1 VNIQIGNLKFK
12 TETLP
17 IFTMRLLILLLLSSM
32 TCIGQQRPNIIY
44 IMSDDHDA
52 DAISA
57 YNKKFIKTPNIDRIA
72 KEGMLFSRNFVANSI
87 CGPVRATL
95 ITGQHSHKNGMKD
108 NRTRFDSSKITLPK
122 LMQQG
127 GYQTAIV
134 GKWHLQSYPTGFD
147 YWKILPGQG
156 QYVEPGFISMLG
168 DTSIYHGYATD
179 VITDE
184 TIKWLDNRDMNKPFL
199 LHIHHKAPHRNF
211 LPPLKYIEQ
220 FHSKIFP
227 EPSTL
232 YLDTAGHGT
241 AWHLQTMSIL
251 HDMKLCSDLK
261 VDPKYLMDIPHLKP
275 DPSEIIYYN
284 AIINRIPEPDRSSIK
299 KIYEERG
306 KLLQQLRPKGNELLK
321 YKYQW
326 YMQDYLACVTSV
338 DENVGRVLDYMD
350 KNKLTNNTLV
360 IYTGDQGMYLGE
372 NGWFDKRWMYDVS
385 MQAPMLMRWPGK
397 IKPGSVNTNMTQTI
411 DYAPTMLD
419 AAGIKVPGFMQG
431 VSLVPSMSGKQKII
445 SRHNLYYHFYEYGV
459 DHTVLQHL
467 GVRGE
472 RYKLIY
478 FYTVNEWELY
488 DLKID
493 PQEQKN
499 LIKSVGHQKI
509 VAQMKNELLKL
520 RNKYDDHE
528 AAGELH

>member
-1 VNIQIGNLKFK
+1 
-12 TETLP
+12 
-17 IFTMRLLILLLLSSM
+17 MRLLIPLLLITSA
-32 TCIGQQRPNIIY
+32 CFAQQRPNIIY

-57 YNKKFIKTPNIDRIA
+57 YNKKFIKTPNLDRIA
-72 KEGMLFSRNFVANSI
+72 NEGVLFTRNFVANSI

-95 ITGQHSHKNGMKD
+95 LTGQHSHKNGMKD
-108 NRTRFDSSKITLPK
+108 NRTRFYSSKITMPK
-122 LMQQG
+122 LFQQS

-134 GKWHLQSYPTGFD
+134 GKWHLQSYPTGYD

-156 QYVEPGFISMLG
+156 LYFEPRFISMKA
-168 DTSIYHGYATD
+168 DTTTYHGYATD

-184 TIKWLDNRDMNKPFL
+184 AIKWLDSRNMMKPFV

-211 LPPLKYIEQ
+211 LAPLKYIEQ
-220 FHSKIFP
+220 YRNKTFP

-232 YLDTAGHGT
+232 YVDTAGHGT
-241 AWHLQTMSIL
+241 AWRLQTMSIL
-251 HDMKLCSDLK
+251 HDMNLCRDLK
-261 VDPKYLMDIPHLKP
+261 VDPKYLVDIPELKP
-275 DPSEIIYYN
+275 DSLDIVYYN
-284 AIINRIPEPDRSSIK
+284 SILNRIPEPDRSKIK
-299 KIYEERG
+299 KIFEERG
-306 KLLQQLRPKGNELLK
+306 KLLQKLRPKGKELLK

-326 YMQDYLACVTSV
+326 YMQDYLACVASI

-350 KNKLTNNTLV
+350 KNNLTKNTLL
-360 IYTGDQGMYLGE
+360 IYNSDQGMYLGE

-385 MQAPMLMRWPGK
+385 MNTAMMMRWPGK
-397 IKPGSVNTNMTQTI
+397 IKAGSVNTNMIQTI

-419 AAGIKVPGFMQG
+419 AAGIKVPDFMQG
-431 VSLVPSMSGKQKII
+431 LSLVPTITGKQKTMP
-445 SRHNLYYHFYEYGV
+445 RHNLYYHFYEYGA

-478 FYTVNEWELY
+478 FYPVNEWELY
-488 DLKID
+488 DLKTD

-499 LIKSVGHQKI
+499 LIKSLTHQKVI
-509 VAQMKNELLKL
+509 VQMKAELLKL
-520 RNKYDDHE
+520 RDQYDDHE
-528 AAGELH
+528 VAGELH

>member
-1 VNIQIGNLKFK
+1 
-12 TETLP
+12 
-17 IFTMRLLILLLLSSM
+17 MRLLIPLLLLS
-32 TCIGQQRPNIIY
+32 TVIAAQQRPNIIY

-57 YNKKFIKTPNIDRIA
+57 FNKTFIKTPNIDRLA
-72 KEGMLFSRNFVANSI
+72 KEGMLFKRNFVSNSI

-95 ITGQHSHKNGMKD
+95 ITGQHSHKNGMMN
-108 NRTRFDSSKITLPK
+108 NRTRFDSSRITMPK

-134 GKWHLQSYPTGFD
+134 GKWHLHSYPTGFD

-156 QYVEPGFISMLG
+156 LYFEPRIISMQG
-168 DTSIYHGYATD
+168 DTNTYHGYATD

-184 TIKWLDNRDMNKPFL
+184 AIKWLDNRERSKPFL
-199 LHIHHKAPHRNF
+199 LHIHHKAPHRYF
-211 LPPLKYIEQ
+211 LAPLKYIQEY
-220 FHSKIFP
+220 HTKTFP
-227 EPSTL
+227 EPPTL
-232 YLDTAGHGT
+232 YADMAGHGT
-241 AWHLQTMSIL
+241 AWKLQTMSIL
-251 HDMKLCSDLK
+251 LDMKLSSDLK
-261 VDPKYLMDIPHLKP
+261 VDPKYLMDIPELKP
-275 DPSEIIYYN
+275 DSAEIAYYHS
-284 AIINRIPEPDRSSIK
+284 IFNRIPESDRNSIK

-306 KLLQQLRPKGNELLK
+306 KLIQELKPTGKELLK

-326 YMQDYLACVTSV
+326 YMQDYLACVASV
-338 DENVGRVLDYMD
+338 DENVGRVLDYLD
-350 KNKLTNNTLV
+350 KNKMTSSTLV

-411 DYAPTMLD
+411 DYAPTILD
-419 AAGIKVPGFMQG
+419 AAGVKVPDFMQG
-431 VSLVPSMSGKQKII
+431 VSLVPSITGKQKII
-445 SRHNLYYHFYEYGV
+445 PRHNLYYHYYEYGA
-459 DHTVLQHL
+459 DHTVLPHL
-467 GVRGE
+467 GIRGE

-488 DLKID
+488 DLKTD

-499 LIKSVGHQKI
+499 LIHSAAHKAILV
-509 VAQMKNELLKL
+509 QMKNELLKV
-520 RNKYDDHE
+520 RDKYDDHE
-528 AAGELH
+528 PAGELN

>member
-1 VNIQIGNLKFK
+1 
-12 TETLP
+12 
-17 IFTMRLLILLLLSSM
+17 MRLLILLLFTGM
-32 TCIGQQRPNIIY
+32 QVWGQQRPNIIY

-57 YNKKFIKTPNIDRIA
+57 YNPKFIQTPQLDRIA
-72 KEGMLFSRNFVANSI
+72 KEGVLFTRNFVANSI

-108 NRTRFDSSKITLPK
+108 NRTRFDSSRITLPK
-122 LMQQG
+122 LFQQN
-127 GYQTAIV
+127 GYQTALV
-134 GKWHLQSYPTGFD
+134 GKWHLISYPTGFD
-147 YWKILPGQG
+147 YWNILPGQG
-156 QYVEPGFISMLG
+156 LYFEPRFISMKG
-168 DTSIYHGYATD
+168 DTTTRHGYATD

-184 TIKWLDNRDMNKPFL
+184 AIKWLDGRDKTKPFV
-199 LHIHHKAPHRNF
+199 LHIHHKAPHRYF
-211 LPPLKYIEQ
+211 LAPLKYIEQ
-220 FHSKIFP
+220 FHNKTFP
-227 EPSTL
+227 EPATL

-261 VDPKYLMDIPHLKP
+261 VDPNSLTDLPEYKP
-275 DPSEIIYYN
+275 DSAEIAYYN
-284 AIINRIPEPDRSSIK
+284 AVFNRIPEPERSGIK

-306 KLLQQLRPKGNELLK
+306 RLLRQMRPQGKELLK

-326 YMQDYLACVTSV
+326 YMQDYLACVASV
-338 DENVGRVLDYMD
+338 DENVGRILDYMD
-350 KNKLTNNTLV
+350 KNNLTQNTLL

-385 MQAPMLMRWPGK
+385 MQAPLLMRWPGH
-397 IKPGSVNTNMTQTI
+397 IRPNSVNRNMTQTI

-419 AAGIKVPGFMQG
+419 AAGIKVPDFMQG
-431 VSLVPSMSGKQKII
+431 LSLVPTLTGKQKTLP
-445 SRHNLYYHFYEYGV
+445 RHNLYYHFYEYKA

-478 FYTVNEWELY
+478 FYPVNEWELY
-488 DLKID
+488 DLKKD
-493 PQEQKN
+493 PDEQHN
-499 LIKSVGHQKI
+499 LIRSAAYQKTYL
-509 VAQMKNELLKL
+509 QMKAELLKL
-520 RNKYDDHE
+520 RDQYDDHE
-528 AAGELH
+528 PAGELH

>member
-1 VNIQIGNLKFK
+1 
-12 TETLP
+12 
-17 IFTMRLLILLLLSSM
+17 MRLFVSLLLLISS
-32 TCIGQQRPNIIY
+32 TSFGQQRPNVIF

-57 YNKKFIKTPNIDRIA
+57 YNKKFIKTPNIDRLA
-72 KEGMLFSRNFVANSI
+72 REGVLFTRNFVANSI

-134 GKWHLQSYPTGFD
+134 GKWHLHSYPTGFD

-156 QYVEPGFISMLG
+156 LYFEPRFISMNG
-168 DTSIYHGYATD
+168 DTSTYHGYATD

-184 TIKWLDNRDMNKPFL
+184 AIKWLDNRDMNKPFL
-199 LHIHHKAPHRNF
+199 LHIHHKAPHRYF
-211 LPPLKYIEQ
+211 LAPLKFIQQY
-220 FHSKIFP
+220 HNKTFP
-227 EPSTL
+227 EPATL
-232 YLDTAGHGT
+232 YIDTAGHGS

-251 HDMKLCSDLK
+251 YDMKLCSDLK
-261 VDPKYLMDIPHLKP
+261 IDPQYLMDIPELKP
-275 DPSEIIYYN
+275 DSAEIVYYN
-284 AIINRIPEPDRSSIK
+284 SIFNRISEPDRSRIK

-306 KLLQQLRPKGNELLK
+306 KLLQQLRPKGKELLK

-326 YMQDYLACVTSV
+326 YIQDYLACVASI
-338 DENVGRVLDYMD
+338 DENVGKVLDYMD
-350 KNKLTNNTLV
+350 KKNLTKNTLI

-385 MQAPMLMRWPGK
+385 MQAPLLMRWPGH
-397 IKPGSVNTNMTQTI
+397 IKAGSVNTNMAQTI
-411 DYAPTMLD
+411 DYAPTILD
-419 AAGIKVPGFMQG
+419 AAGVKVPDFMQG
-431 VSLVPSMSGKQKII
+431 LSLVPTISGKQKMLP
-445 SRHNLYYHFYEYGV
+445 RHNLYYHFYEYKA

-478 FYTVNEWELY
+478 FYPVNEWELY
-488 DLKID
+488 DLKTD
-493 PQEQKN
+493 PQEQHN
-499 LIKSVGHQKI
+499 LIRSLSHQKI
-509 VAQMKNELLKL
+509 VLQMKKKLLKL
-520 RNKYDDHE
+520 RDQYDDHE